1 MAFQGHHPDEA
12 ETLKLGG
19 GKGKIFK
26 NSNKKSNR
34 NQLFMIISLSVKK
47 AGFKF
52 DQKERKKNLITQPN
66 ICYFKDWGKNIILI
80 YRSLQRTAFISS

>member
-12 ETLKLGG
+12 ETFKLGR

-26 NSNKKSNR
+26 NSNKKSNG

-47 AGFKF
+47 QDLNSTKK
-52 DQKERKKNLITQPN
+52 KEKNLITQPN